1 MSSLSNPNSTP
12 ESSLIHDGQS
22 VYDTQLRVLLEPDH
36 LGEFVAV
43 EPLSGRYFLGH
54 SATAALVAAR
64 DAMPTSQFFLTR
76 IGRNA
81 AHKIGGHGARIRH
94 S

>member
-1 MSSLSNPNSTP
+1 MSSLPNPNSP
-12 ESSLIHDGQS
+12 PASSLIQEGQS
-22 VYDTQLRVLLEPDH
+22 IYDTHLRVLLERDH

-43 EPLSGRYFLGH
+43 EPLSGRYFLGE

-64 DAMPTSQFFLTR
+64 DAMPESQFFLTR
-76 IGRNA
+76 VGRNA
-81 AHKIGGHGARIRH
+81 AHKIGGHGTRIRH